1 MEVKWFMIFLAVGV
15 VIMGVGTSI
24 DAKYTADCK
33 VAAIQANKTAAEII
47 DICK

>member
-1 MEVKWFMIFLAVGV
+1 MEVKWFMIFLAVGA
-15 VIMGVGTSI
+15 ISTGVGASI

-33 VAAIQANKTAAEII
+33 VAAIQANKTAAEIA